1 MVVWKTAGAPMK
13 AKKALKRLNKIES
26 SLTDVIEQYSP
37 GKLQFQ
43 ELLAAAKTA
52 VAQAKAT
59 VNPDGVA
66 RKPPAKAKSA
76 KRRGITAA
84 GRKKLSLAAKK
95 RWAAAKR
102 KGMHAVTGRPLRRTA

>member
-1 MVVWKTAGAPMK
+1 MK